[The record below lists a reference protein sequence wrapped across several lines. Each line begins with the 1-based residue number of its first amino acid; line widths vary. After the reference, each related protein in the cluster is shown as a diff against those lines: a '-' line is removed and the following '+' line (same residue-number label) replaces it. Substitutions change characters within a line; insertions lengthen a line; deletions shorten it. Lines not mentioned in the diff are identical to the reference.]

1 MSQRSQR
8 ATSCCDGLK
17 IGCSAEGRGPWLIDT
32 VHTVVNSLPH
42 CGHAPATSAVS
53 HCVQRLAPGSR
64 LRGRAGEPL
73 TGADRPAIPARSET
87 AARGK
92 SLVAQ
97 APSSGRTQL
106 CPVRARRSQRLRQQ
120 GLGRLPRRAIR
131 VRCDGRVCAGTCR
144 PTQRQRWR
152 AAGAARKRSRQRP
165 NNFRY
170 FRRLVPGGGQGQPP
184 PRRRSTPPRRP
195 STRARASWRQCHM
208 LRCQRGHPVM
218 PAPERRVDRQA
229 AVTCSGS
236 RRSANFGLLPTRR
249 RRHVRHF
256 GRGISI
262 GSDPRPCRR
271 AASAGRSVSCHLVFW
286 TMPR

>member
-1 MSQRSQR
+1 MLRPRVQSRTASR
-8 ATSCCDGLK
+8 DWHPVAGSVD
-17 IGCSAEGRGPWLIDT
+17 
-32 VHTVVNSLPH
+32 
-42 CGHAPATSAVS
+42 APASRSPALTVRQSRPGAK
-53 HCVQRLAPGSR
+53 QQPAGSR
-64 LRGRAGEPL
+64 SLRRHLRVGGL
-73 TGADRPAIPARSET
+73 SSARC
-87 AARGK
+87 A
-92 SLVAQ
+92 L
-97 APSSGRTQL
+97 
-106 CPVRARRSQRLRQQ
+106 RRSQRLRQQ